1 MTKTH
6 PLLSEWLADRQEDGN
21 NGMINLNYDQSMWVI
36 KEVVKLEGRQ
46 AIFEQAVL
54 DIETGKA
61 KNPAKPTM
69 FTPAELPDSLPP
81 AVEMHIGDCERLLV
95 RALLTYRDFAAVC
108 GPEWARNM
116 ARRKHGAGAI
126 GVAASDLGNLV
137 LHLSEN
143 SLLTPSQASSIEQ
156 LIERAQVLL

>member
-6 PLLSEWLADRQEDGN
+6 PLLSEWLVDRQKDGN
-21 NGMINLNYDQSMWVI
+21 NGMINLNYDQSMWVV
-36 KEVVKLEGRQ
+36 KEVVRLEGQQ
-46 AIFEQAVL
+46 AIFEQTAL
-54 DIETGKA
+54 NIEAARA
-61 KNPAKPTM
+61 KKPAKPSM
-69 FTPAELPDSLPP
+69 ITPAELPDRLPP
-81 AVEMHIGDCERLLV
+81 AVDTHIGDCERLLV
-95 RALLTYRDFAAVC
+95 RALLTYRDFEAVC

-126 GVAASDLGNLV
+126 GVAASDLANLV

>member
-6 PLLSEWLADRQEDGN
+6 PLLSEWLADRCNDGN
-21 NGMINLNYDQSMWVI
+21 NGMINLNYDQSMWVV
-36 KEVVKLEGRQ
+36 KEVVRLESQQ
-46 AIFEQAVL
+46 ALFEQAIINIKSKSTSTPHEFV
-54 DIETGKA
+54 
-61 KNPAKPTM
+61 
-69 FTPAELPDSLPP
+69 PAELPEKLPP
-81 AVEMHIGDCERLLV
+81 AVLTPIEDCERLLV

-143 SLLTPSQASSIEQ
+143 SLLAPAQAASIEQ
-156 LIERAQVLL
+156 TLKRAQVLL